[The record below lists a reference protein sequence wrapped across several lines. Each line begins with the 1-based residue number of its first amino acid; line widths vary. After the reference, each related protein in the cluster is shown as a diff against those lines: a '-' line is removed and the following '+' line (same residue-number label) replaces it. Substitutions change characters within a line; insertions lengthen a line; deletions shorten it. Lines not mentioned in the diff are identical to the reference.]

1 VRKYIVTLSC
11 RDRLGIVAAVSHLF
25 AETGTN
31 IDESQQF
38 SDADRGMFF
47 MRVAVSAPE
56 ALDRDTFHAQFL
68 PIAAEFDMRWEIVDA
83 AHHPRALVMVS
94 KFDHCLVDLIYRCQT
109 NSLNMD
115 IAGVISNHEVGRQWS
130 ENANLPYHYRPGGAA
145 AQAENEQF
153 LLDQIEA
160 ENIEL
165 VILARYMQVLSP
177 ELAARLNG
185 RVINIHHSFLP
196 SFKGAVPYSRAY
208 ERGVKMI
215 GATAHFVTPDLDEG
229 PIIAQGIADIRHDMT
244 IEEVVDVGRD
254 VERNV
259 LARAVRLFTE
269 RRILL
274 NGQKTVIFD

>member
-1 VRKYIVTLSC
+1 
-11 RDRLGIVAAVSHLF
+11 
-25 AETGTN
+25 
-31 IDESQQF
+31 
-38 SDADRGMFF
+38 
-47 MRVAVSAPE
+47 
-56 ALDRDTFHAQFL
+56 
-68 PIAAEFDMRWEIVDA
+68 
-83 AHHPRALVMVS
+83 
-94 KFDHCLVDLIYRCQT
+94 
-109 NSLNMD
+109 
-115 IAGVISNHEVGRQWS
+115 
-130 ENANLPYHYRPGGAA
+130 
-145 AQAENEQF
+145 
-153 LLDQIEA
+153 
-160 ENIEL
+160 
-165 VILARYMQVLSP
+165 MQVLSP